1 MYNVEKRILP
11 LIPLRGMS
19 IFPHMVIHFDV
30 GRDKSINALEKAM
43 VDDSLI
49 LLCAQK
55 DAKIEEPSS
64 EDFYHIGTIAKIKQ
78 MLKLPGGVVRV
89 LVEGI
94 NRGRITEIVQEDEY
108 FKVEVEELI
117 YDVED
122 IVLDK
127 ELEASMRLVVGD
139 LEEYLSISNR
149 LSPDV
154 LITVTDIEDPGRL
167 ADVIASYISFKIEDH
182 QKILETIDFYER
194 LEKLH
199 QILQEEIEL
208 LKIEEKINQRVK
220 KQITKVQKE
229 YYLKEQMRA
238 IQKELGEEDEVLEE
252 IEEYK
257 TKINKIEMPEEVKEK
272 ALKELDR
279 LNKMNPNSVET
290 SVIRTYLD
298 WIVELPWDIETENK
312 VNIKKAR
319 DVLNKDHYGLTDV
332 KERILE
338 FIAIRELATEIKGPI
353 LCLVGPPGVGKTS
366 IAKSIAEALNRNFV
380 RMSLGGVRDEA
391 EIRGHRRTYVG
402 AMPGRVISSIKKAGS
417 NNPVFLFDEID
428 KLASDFRGDPASA
441 LLEVLDPE
449 QNNTFTDHYLEV
461 PFDLSKVL
469 FITTANTVAS
479 IPPALLDRMEV
490 IRISGYTEEEKLNI
504 AMKHILP
511 KQLKEHGLKEK
522 NLKISQNA
530 MESIIRNYTRE
541 AGVRELERNIAN
553 ICRKATKRIVE
564 ENVKIVRVNQG
575 NLHKYLGVEKYL
587 TDMGEREHQVGVA
600 TGLAWTA
607 FGGETLSIEV
617 NSMKGTGKLHLTG
630 QLGDVM
636 KESAQAGISY
646 IRANSKVLE
655 IDENFHEEMDLHIHV
670 PEGAIPKDGPSAG
683 ITMATASISALS
695 NKPVNK
701 DIAMTGEITL
711 RGRVLPVGG
720 IKEKILAAHR
730 IGIKK
735 VLIPFENKKDLEEIP
750 DKVKKSMKIV
760 LVKTMDEVLEHAL
773 LKEGDKDENI

>member
-1 MYNVEKRILP
+1 
-11 LIPLRGMS
+11 
-19 IFPHMVIHFDV
+19 
-30 GRDKSINALEKAM
+30 
-43 VDDSLI
+43 
-49 LLCAQK
+49 
-55 DAKIEEPSS
+55 
-64 EDFYHIGTIAKIKQ
+64 
-78 MLKLPGGVVRV
+78 
-89 LVEGI
+89 
-94 NRGRITEIVQEDEY
+94 
-108 FKVEVEELI
+108 
-117 YDVED
+117 
-122 IVLDK
+122 
-127 ELEASMRLVVGD
+127 
-139 LEEYLSISNR
+139 
-149 LSPDV
+149 
-154 LITVTDIEDPGRL
+154 
-167 ADVIASYISFKIEDH
+167 
-182 QKILETIDFYER
+182 
-194 LEKLH
+194 
-199 QILQEEIEL
+199 
-208 LKIEEKINQRVK
+208 
-220 KQITKVQKE
+220 
-229 YYLKEQMRA
+229 
-238 IQKELGEEDEVLEE
+238 
-252 IEEYK
+252 
-257 TKINKIEMPEEVKEK
+257 
-272 ALKELDR
+272 
-279 LNKMNPNSVET
+279 
-290 SVIRTYLD
+290 
-298 WIVELPWDIETENK
+298 
-312 VNIKKAR
+312 
-319 DVLNKDHYGLTDV
+319 
-332 KERILE
+332 
-338 FIAIRELATEIKGPI
+338 
-353 LCLVGPPGVGKTS
+353 
-366 IAKSIAEALNRNFV
+366 
-380 RMSLGGVRDEA
+380 
-391 EIRGHRRTYVG
+391 
-402 AMPGRVISSIKKAGS
+402 
-417 NNPVFLFDEID
+417 
-428 KLASDFRGDPASA
+428 
-441 LLEVLDPE
+441 
-449 QNNTFTDHYLEV
+449 
-461 PFDLSKVL
+461 
-469 FITTANTVAS
+469 TANTVAS